1 MLFAS
6 LPASAA
12 PNPATHSQGKRIM
25 GLVQAAVG
33 SIGGT
38 LADQWKDFYT
48 VPDGLPPT
56 AALFAAVPRGTNAGR
71 GSNTRG
77 SSNII
82 TNGSRIVVPE
92 GYGLLLMQDG
102 AVTAFVAEAGAY
114 EWNSNDLQSQSI
126 FSGGGLFDA
135 LVRQSWERFKFG
147 GQPGSQQAAFFV
159 SLKELPDNR
168 FGTQSEIYWD
178 DGYLN
183 AQVGAITRGSYTLQ
197 IVDPIRFV
205 KSFVPASY
213 LQPGQVFDF
222 TDLDNAAASQLFNEV
237 VGSLA
242 PAFSLYTNDPAKG
255 NRITRIQQDAIG
267 FASSLSDAVE
277 RAYRWKTDRGLVIVK
292 TAIVSIEYDAHTR
305 ELLKTVQRADAL
317 AGTRGN
323 ANLQAS
329 VAAGIQSAGENAG
342 VGGIMG
348 MGIAAGSLGGLA
360 GLQQPAAPAVVPAP
374 QASPGAAAPAA
385 DDPMARLTRAKQML
399 DAGLITQADYDAV
412 KAKAL
417 GL

>member
-1 MLFAS
+1 
-6 LPASAA
+6 
-12 PNPATHSQGKRIM
+12 M
-25 GLVQAAVG
+25 GLIQAAVG
-33 SIGGT
+33 SVGGA

-71 GSNTRG
+71 GANTKG

-92 GYGLLLMQDG
+92 GYGLLLLQDG
-102 AVTAFVAEAGAY
+102 AITGFAAEPGAY
-114 EWNSNDLQSQSI
+114 EWNSSDLNSQSI
-126 FSGGGLFDA
+126 FTGGGLMDA
-135 LVRQSWERFKFG
+135 LVKQSWERFKFG

-183 AQVGAITRGSYTLQ
+183 AQVGAITRGSYTLK
-197 IVDPIRFV
+197 IVDPILFV
-205 KSFVPASY
+205 KSFVPAAY

-222 TDLDNAAASQLFNEV
+222 TDLDNAAAGQLFNEV
-237 VGSLA
+237 VASLA

-255 NRITRIQQDAIG
+255 NRITKIQQDSVG
-267 FASSLSDAVE
+267 FAQSLSDAVE
-277 RAYRWKTDRGLVIVK
+277 RAYQWKSGRGLAIIR

-305 ELLKTVQRADAL
+305 ELLKSVQRADAL
-317 AGTRGN
+317 AGARGN
-323 ANLQAS
+323 SNLQAS
-329 VAAGIQSAGENAG
+329 VAAGIQAAGQNAG
-342 VGGIMG
+342 VGGLMG
-348 MGIAAGSLGGLA
+348 MGIVTGGLGGLA
-360 GLQQPAAPAVVPAP
+360 GLQQPVAPAPAP
-374 QASPGAAAPAA
+374 AAPAA
-385 DDPMARLTRAKQML
+385 DDPVARLTKAKQML